1 MKRLNTIFALFF
13 AASLILSCGEDRTYQ
28 FLELTEECQWIYAQ
42 MKEHYLWNDSIK
54 QPARSKFFSKSAD
67 FYKSLLQ
74 KEDKTSF
81 YGDSATDTSY
91 GLSFLLMRDPLG
103 IQPSRSYAL
112 VLYVE
117 PQSPAHRAG
126 VTRGMWIAS
135 VGGKEPSSSNQAM
148 LVNGKATT
156 LCIKSI
162 IFDEEQQ
169 KDVWSAADTLS
180 MDIAEYNSPVAVPV
194 DTIYNRG
201 ARKAG
206 YIVLNNFNEGE
217 AASSLYAAVSQM
229 KAEQV
234 NDIVLDLRYNSGGS
248 LAEAAEC
255 ASILADDANAGKVFC
270 STRSNALLSHTAE
283 YLFEPAALLDAT
295 SRIYILVSSRT
306 MATAQLFVAS
316 LQQTMEARQITV
328 IGETAGVQP
337 YITQEL
343 VSPYGFAI
351 SPVVATLYTADG
363 NILSSNSVVI
373 DNRLDE
379 LENITHIYP
388 LGDIRETLLNKA
400 LSVVEE

>member
-13 AASLILSCGEDRTYQ
+13 AASLIISCGEDRTYQ

-54 QPARSKFFSKSAD
+54 QPARSKFFSKSTD

-103 IQPSRSYAL
+103 VQPSKNYAL
-112 VLYVE
+112 VLNVE
-117 PQSPAHRAG
+117 PNSPAHRAG
-126 VTRGMWIAS
+126 VSRGMWIAS
-135 VGGKEPSSSNQAM
+135 VGGKEPSSSNRTM

-156 LCIKSI
+156 LCVKNI

-169 KDVWSAADTLS
+169 QNVWSTADTLS
-180 MDIAEYNSPVAVPV
+180 VDIAESYSPVAVPV
-194 DTIYNRG
+194 DTVYNTG
-201 ARKAG
+201 TRKAG
-206 YIVLNNFNEGE
+206 YVVLNNFNEGE
-217 AASSLYAAVSQM
+217 AASSLYAAVLQM
-229 KAEQV
+229 NEQQV
-234 NDIVLDLRYNSGGS
+234 NDIIIDLRYNSGGS

-255 ASILADDANAGKVFC
+255 ASILVADANVGKVFC
-270 STRSNALLSHTAE
+270 STRSNDLLSQTEE

>member
-13 AASLILSCGEDRTYQ
+13 AASLIISCGEDRTYQ

-54 QPARSKFFSKSAD
+54 QPARSKFFSKSTD

-103 IQPSRSYAL
+103 VQPSKNYAL
-112 VLYVE
+112 VLNVE
-117 PQSPAHRAG
+117 PNSPAHRAG
-126 VTRGMWIAS
+126 VSRGMWIAS
-135 VGGKEPSSSNQAM
+135 VGGKEPSSSNRTM

-156 LCIKSI
+156 LCVKNI

-169 KDVWSAADTLS
+169 QNAWSAADTLS
-180 MDIAEYNSPVAVPV
+180 VDIAEYNSPVAVPV
-194 DTIYNRG
+194 DTVYNTG
-201 ARKAG
+201 TRKAG
-206 YIVLNNFNEGE
+206 YVVLNNFNEGE
-217 AASSLYAAVSQM
+217 AASSLYAAVLQM
-229 KAEQV
+229 NEQQV
-234 NDIVLDLRYNSGGS
+234 NDIIIDLRYNSGGS

-255 ASILADDANAGKVFC
+255 ASILADDANAGKLFC
-270 STRSNALLSHTAE
+270 STRSNALLSQAEE
-283 YLFEPAALLDAT
+283 YLFEPASQLNPIA
-295 SRIYILVSSRT
+295 RIHIIVSS
-306 MATAQLFVAS
+306 ATASVAQLFVAA
-316 LQQTMEARQITV
+316 LRQTVATQQMTV
-328 IGETAGVQP
+328 IGKTANVRP
-337 YITQEL
+337 YITQKL
-343 VSPYGFAI
+343 VSPYGFSI
-351 SPVVATLYTADG
+351 SPVVATVYTSDG

-388 LGDIRETLLNKA
+388 LGDTRETLLNKA

>member
-1 MKRLNTIFALFF
+1 MKVFKLMT
-13 AASLILSCGEDRTYQ
+13 AAIVAFSIASCGEDRTYQ
-28 FLELTEECQWIYAQ
+28 YLEYTADCQWIYSV
-42 MKEHYLWNDSIK
+42 MKEHYLWSDSIK
-54 QPARSKFFSKSAD
+54 QPKREKFFSKSSD

-74 KEDKTSF
+74 KGDRTSF
-81 YGDSATDTSY
+81 FGDSAADTSY
-91 GLSFLLMRDPLG
+91 GLSYMLMRDPLG
-103 IQPSRSYAL
+103 IQPSRNYAL

-126 VTRGMWIAS
+126 VSRGMWIAS
-135 VGGKEPSSSNQAM
+135 IGGKEPAAGNQAM

-156 LCIKSI
+156 LCVKNI

-169 KDVWSAADTLS
+169 NNVWSTADTLS
-180 MDIAEYNSPVAVPV
+180 MDIAEYYSPVAVPV

-201 ARKAG
+201 TRKAG

-217 AASSLYAAVSQM
+217 AASSLSAAVSQM

-234 NDIVLDLRYNSGGS
+234 NDILLDLRYNSGGS

-283 YLFEPAALLDAT
+283 YLFEPAALLDAAA
-295 SRIYILVSSRT
+295 RIYILVSSRT

-328 IGETAGVQP
+328 IGETADVQP
-337 YITQEL
+337 YITQKL

-363 NILSSNSVVI
+363 NILSWNSVAI

-388 LGDIRETLLNKA
+388 LGDTREALLDRV
-400 LSVVEE
+400 LSAVEE

>member
-13 AASLILSCGEDRTYQ
+13 AASLIISCGEDRTYQ

-103 IQPSRSYAL
+103 VQPSKNYAL
-112 VLYVE
+112 VLNVE
-117 PQSPAHRAG
+117 PNSPAQRAG

-135 VGGKEPSSSNQAM
+135 VGGKEPSSSNRTM

-156 LCIKSI
+156 LCVKNI

-169 KDVWSAADTLS
+169 QNAWSTADTLS
-180 MDIAEYNSPVAVPV
+180 MDIAESYSPVALPV
-194 DTIYNRG
+194 DTVYNTG
-201 ARKAG
+201 TRKAG
-206 YIVLNNFNEGE
+206 YVVLNNFNEGE
-217 AASSLYAAVSQM
+217 AASSLYAAVLQM
-229 KAEQV
+229 NEQQV
-234 NDIVLDLRYNSGGS
+234 NDIIIDLRYNSGGS

-283 YLFEPAALLDAT
+283 YLFEPVALLDAT

-351 SPVVATLYTADG
+351 SPVVVTVYTSDG
-363 NILSSNSVVI
+363 NILSSNSIVV
-373 DNRLDE
+373 DCQLDE

-388 LGDIRETLLNKA
+388 LGDTRETLLNKA